1 MTPQRNWAG
10 NLTYSA
16 ARWHEPETPAQVQA
30 IVAASQKLRAV
41 GTRHCFNTIADSPED
56 MLSTARLNRIVGLD
70 VTQQTVTIEG
80 GVRYGEL
87 GVFLHERGFA
97 LHNLASL
104 PHISVAGAVATATH
118 GSGDHNGN
126 LATTVVGME
135 LVLADGTRLSVSRE
149 SHPETFDGMVV
160 HLGALGVVTQ
170 LTLAIEPTFPIAQT
184 AYENLPVAALE
195 DHFDQITSAGYSVS
209 LFTDWQS
216 ESINQVWVKSKGTVP
231 ETLFGATRAQVERHP
246 LANHS
251 AQSCTP
257 QRGVFGPWHE
267 RLPHFKLAFTP
278 SSGAELQSEYF
289 VDRNDALAA
298 FHALAALR
306 DQLAPHLM
314 VSEIRTIAA
323 DTLWLSPH
331 EGRDSVGFH
340 FTWKQHIAEV
350 LALLPVLEEALAPFR
365 PRPHWGKVFTMHPP
379 LDPRFVALAA
389 QLDPTGKFRN
399 AFLENLWPA

>member
-1 MTPQRNWAG
+1 MSQHHNWAG

-16 ARWHEPETPAQVQA
+16 ARWHEPETVEQVQT

-41 GTRHCFNTIADSPED
+41 GTRHCFNQIADSPED

-70 VTQQTVTIEG
+70 AAQRTVTIEG

-87 GVFLHERGFA
+87 GVFLHKRGFA

-126 LATTVVGME
+126 LATAVVGMA
-135 LVLADGTRLSVSRE
+135 LVLADGTQLSVSRE
-149 SHPETFDGMVV
+149 SHPESFDGMVV
-160 HLGALGVVTQ
+160 HLGALGIVTQ
-170 LTLAIEPTFPIAQT
+170 LTLAVEPAFELAQT
-184 AYENLPVAALE
+184 AYENLPIPALE
-195 DHFDQITSAGYSVS
+195 SHFDEITSAGYSVS

-216 ESINQVWVKSKGTVP
+216 EKINQVWVKSKGTVP
-231 ETLFGATRAQVERHP
+231 ETLFGATKASGECHP

-251 AQSCTP
+251 AESCTP

-267 RLPHFKLAFTP
+267 RLPHFQLAFTP

-298 FHALAALR
+298 FHALAALK

-331 EGRDSVGFH
+331 GSRDSVGFH
-340 FTWKQHIAEV
+340 FTWHPHTDEV
-350 LALLPVLEEALAPFR
+350 IALLPTVEAALAPFR
-365 PRPHWGKVFTMHPP
+365 PRPHWGKVFTMQPN

-389 QLDPTGKFRN
+389 QLDPTGKLRN